1 MHQMARRSPIKR
13 VAAAVSDR
21 AGLLPPREVKV
32 RVLRALPTVRLRAAE
47 AREVARARR
56 RLGRGVVADT
66 VTVIPSI
73 GRPELIDAVTSALA
87 QTIDDHRVVVVS
99 DGCDLPPLP
108 ADDRLT
114 VVTLRRRYGS
124 AALPRNVGIRATH
137 SRYVAFLDDDN
148 VWRSD
153 HLQRLRPTLAAGAD
167 LAYSALE
174 WVDAHGRSL
183 GTLSIP
189 YDRSRMRDQ
198 NVVDTNTIVVRRS
211 RRARF
216 RVVPRRRGDAT
227 FEDWELAWRLSRRGT
242 VVHVAVPT
250 VRVRVHSGSQ
260 FIVPGVDELP
270 TTVALAAGR

>member
-1 MHQMARRSPIKR
+1 MARRSPTAR
-13 VAAAVSDR
+13 VAGAVSDR

-32 RVLRALPTVRLRAAE
+32 RVLRALPTLRLRAAE
-47 AREVARARR
+47 AREVRRARR
-56 RLGRGVVADT
+56 HLRRNVTAET

-73 GRPELIDAVTSALA
+73 GRPELREAVASALG
-87 QTIDDHRVVVVS
+87 QTIEDHRVVVVS

-114 VVTLRRRYGS
+114 VVVLRRRYGS

-148 VWRSD
+148 VWRTD
-153 HLQRLRPTLAAGAD
+153 HLECLRPVLDAGAD

-174 WVDAHGRSL
+174 WVDANGRSL
-183 GTLSIP
+183 GTLSVP

-198 NVVDTNTIVVRRS
+198 NFVDTNTIVVRRS

-242 VVHVAVPT
+242 VVHVSAPT
-250 VRVRVHSGSQ
+250 ARVRVHSGSQ
-260 FIVPGVDELP
+260 FIVPGVDDLP
-270 TTVALAAGR
+270 TTIALAAGR